1 MLYISFFLFYGD
13 VYTHGVQKVKP
24 KSPAMYYIK

>member
-24 KSPAMYYIK
+24 KSDAMYYIK